1 VPHTVHVLVLTID
14 QQRSRTGQD
23 RVPGLLRA
31 LEAVPVRA
39 AFERTVGDEL
49 RGVPQGAEAAYQA
62 IRVATRDGDW
72 HVGLGAG
79 PGELDDGAST
89 RAGRGPAF
97 LHARQAVEA
106 AKGSHVSLAVRAPD
120 ARAAAR
126 AQAVLR
132 LLACLLGRRTPA
144 QWEAVDLLEEGLS
157 GHEAA
162 TRLGISDQALSQRRL
177 TSGLEEEVGARPY
190 VIDLLRALDTPAQG
204 PVPSSGKR

>member
-1 VPHTVHVLVLTID
+1 MPHTVHVLVLTID
-14 QQRSRTGQD
+14 QQGSRTGQD

-120 ARAAAR
+120 AQAAAR

-132 LLACLLGRRTPA
+132 LLGRRTPA

-204 PVPSSGKR
+204 SVPSSGKR

>member
-1 VPHTVHVLVLTID
+1 MPHTVHVLVLTID
-14 QQRSRTGQD
+14 QQGSRTGQD

-49 RGVPQGAEAAYQA
+49 QGVPQGAEAAYQA

-97 LHARQAVEA
+97 LHAR
-106 AKGSHVSLAVRAPD
+106 
-120 ARAAAR
+120 
-126 AQAVLR
+126 
-132 LLACLLGRRTPA
+132 
-144 QWEAVDLLEEGLS
+144 
-157 GHEAA
+157 
-162 TRLGISDQALSQRRL
+162 
-177 TSGLEEEVGARPY
+177 
-190 VIDLLRALDTPAQG
+190 
-204 PVPSSGKR
+204 